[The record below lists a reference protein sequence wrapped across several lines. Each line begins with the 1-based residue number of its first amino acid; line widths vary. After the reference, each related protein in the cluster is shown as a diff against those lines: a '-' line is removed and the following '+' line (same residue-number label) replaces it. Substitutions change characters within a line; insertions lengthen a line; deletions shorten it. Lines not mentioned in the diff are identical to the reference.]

1 MLIYNKFKKIAT
13 KKNFLQFFYIP
24 HFLQMC
30 VIITNMYSKSTKW
43 VHEILTCTPK
53 QHFGYILNLQNPKGD
68 REK

>member
-1 MLIYNKFKKIAT
+1 MLIYHKFKKIAT

-30 VIITNMYSKSTKW
+30 VIIINMYPKPSKW
-43 VHEILTCTPK
+43 VHEILTCTQK
-53 QHFGYILNLQNPKGD
+53 QIFGYILNLQNPKGD